1 MSEVWKNIVIALIG
15 QLPFLI
21 CATWVI
27 PSQWKKIKSAFTEWD
42 RYKNFW
48 IPILLL
54 SLFNLTIAL
63 LFLSPERINPKII
76 AAYSQLSPA
85 GLFFLACIVAPIA
98 EECFFRYL
106 IFANFKKNNLF
117 PYLLSAV
124 SFILVHFSYFEFSL
138 VGLLSLIFLYLP
150 LTVYLIFV
158 YYLSDWNLTFPIVV
172 HFLNNLVVFITIA
185 SKIKLS

>member
-1 MSEVWKNIVIALIG
+1 MNSEVWKEIAISLIK

-27 PSQWKKIKSAFTEWD
+27 PSQWKKMKSAFTEWD
-42 RYKNFW
+42 RYKSFW
-48 IPILLL
+48 IPILALF
-54 SLFNLTIAL
+54 LFNLLIAL
-63 LFLSPERINPKII
+63 VFLPLKRINPKII
-76 AAYSQLSPA
+76 ELYSNLQPI

-124 SFILVHFSYFEFSL
+124 SFILVHFGYFEFSL
-138 VGLLSLIFLYLP
+138 LGFLSLIILYLP
-150 LTVYLIFV
+150 LTIYLIFV
-158 YYLSDWNLTFPIVV
+158 YYLSDWNLAFPIAV
-172 HFLNNLVVFITIA
+172 HFLNNLIVFIALA
-185 SKIKLS
+185 SKIR